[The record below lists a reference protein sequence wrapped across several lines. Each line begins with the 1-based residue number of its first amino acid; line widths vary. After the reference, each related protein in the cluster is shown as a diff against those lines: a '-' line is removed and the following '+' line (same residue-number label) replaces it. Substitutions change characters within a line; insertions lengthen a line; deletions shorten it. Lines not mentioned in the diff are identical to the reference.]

1 MKILILEDH
10 PVIAHLLETIIKDIA
25 NNIAI
30 EHFTAWE
37 NALESMNRAA
47 PDWVIS
53 DIQIGDFK
61 QLELLEACHEKK
73 IPFMVFSSFINPT
86 IIDHCNQYK
95 ARVVVAKSSDMEDLK
110 QGVKSLINNQYFRCA
125 VCNNINHT
133 KSRISE
139 ETPRVLF
146 TPSEEFVILAQIEGK
161 NTVQLS
167 QETKKSKYTIR
178 NQRMKLMEKNACTME
193 EIARRYLFWHT
204 KG

>member
-10 PVIAHLLETIIKDIA
+10 PGIAHLLEMIIREIA
-25 NNIAI
+25 NNIEI
-30 EHFTAWE
+30 EFFTAWE
-37 NALESMNRAA
+37 TALESINRAS
-47 PDWVIS
+47 PDFVIT
-53 DIQIGDFK
+53 DIQIGDYK
-61 QLELLEACHEKK
+61 QLELPEACHKKK
-73 IPFMVFSSFINPT
+73 IPFMVFTSFINPT
-86 IIDHCNQYK
+86 IIDHCDQFK
-95 ARVVVAKSSDMEDLK
+95 ARVVVSKSSDMEDLK
-110 QGVKSLINNQYFRCA
+110 QGVKSLINNHYFRCSA
-125 VCNNINHT
+125 CSDISHS

-146 TPSEEFVILAQIEGK
+146 SPSEEFVILAQIEGK
-161 NTVQLS
+161 STVQLS